1 LKKKNMTDLRTIVI
15 VDDNDTMRIGMAESL
30 RRDGYQV
37 FEFACGPDA
46 LNHLNENSAE
56 LLITDL
62 KMEPMD
68 GIQLLE
74 KGKAA
79 HPEMEALLVS
89 AYGSVQDAVKAMQ
102 LGASDFLTKPF
113 SPDELRVRVRKIFQ
127 KIEND
132 RLINHLRDQ
141 NLYLEQEVSGQ
152 YENIIGNT
160 PEMKTIFNLIDR
172 VAGEDSSVLIEGE
185 SGTGKELVARAIHKK
200 SNRSGQPF
208 IRVNCGALNDNLL
221 ESELF
226 GHEKGAFTG
235 AIRQKKGRFEL
246 SDKGTLF
253 LDEIGDI
260 SATMQVKLLRALQ
273 EKEFERV
280 GGEKTLKV
288 DVRIITATNQ
298 SLKDLIRKGSF
309 REDLFYRLSVIPIRL
324 PALRERKDDIP
335 KLIEYFINKLNQQ
348 KQQIKSVSSEAVEL
362 LKDYPWPGNIRELE
376 NLIERLHIIC
386 PENSIP
392 GSLAAQFLGKSDLM
406 QNNHDHL
413 PLEDALYHFEKQMII
428 QAMEKAKGVKNQAA
442 KLLGIGTSSLYYKL
456 EKFGLL
462 K

>member
-1 LKKKNMTDLRTIVI
+1 MTDLRTIVI

-246 SDKGTLF
+246 ADKGTLF

-298 SLKDLIRKGSF
+298 SLKELIRKGSF

>member
-1 LKKKNMTDLRTIVI
+1 MI

-246 SDKGTLF
+246 ADKGTLF

-298 SLKDLIRKGSF
+298 SLKELIRKGSF

>member
-1 LKKKNMTDLRTIVI
+1 MTDLRTIVI

-246 SDKGTLF
+246 ADKGTLF

-298 SLKDLIRKGSF
+298 SLKELIRKGSF

-348 KQQIKSVSSEAVEL
+348 KQQIKSVSSEAVKL

>member
-1 LKKKNMTDLRTIVI
+1 MTDLRTIVI

-37 FEFACGPDA
+37 FEFAGGPDA

-246 SDKGTLF
+246 ADKGTLF

-298 SLKDLIRKGSF
+298 SLKELIRKGSF